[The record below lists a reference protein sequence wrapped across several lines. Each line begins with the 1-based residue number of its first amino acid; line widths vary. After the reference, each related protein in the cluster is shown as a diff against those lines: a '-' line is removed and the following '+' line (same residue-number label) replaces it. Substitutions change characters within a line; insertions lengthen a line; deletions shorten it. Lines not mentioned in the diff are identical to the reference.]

1 MTIFYNYIILFKHII
16 DVVFALKGQ
25 I

>member
-1 MTIFYNYIILFKHII
+1 MTIFYNYIILIKHII

>member
-1 MTIFYNYIILFKHII
+1 MTIFYNYIILIKYLI
-16 DVVFALKGQ
+16 DVVFALIEQ

>member
-1 MTIFYNYIILFKHII
+1 MTIFYNYIILNIYLI
-16 DVVFALKGQ
+16 DVVFALVVQ